1 MATYIIA
8 NDVLEKVHKQKISLN
23 PEEENVAKNCADT
36 VKSTLTEA
44 LKSSNDLFATLHKVN
59 ALFRMKARFVILKE
73 RFNKVS

>member
-8 NDVLEKVHKQKISLN
+8 NDVLEKVHKKKISLN
-23 PEEENVAKNCADT
+23 PEEENVAKNCANT

-59 ALFRMKARFVILKE
+59 PLLRENCLYLRCII
-73 RFNKVS
+73 

>member
-8 NDVLEKVHKQKISLN
+8 NEVLEKVHKEKISLN

-44 LKSSNDLFATLHKVN
+44 LKSNDLFATLHKVN
-59 ALFRMKARFVILKE
+59 SLFRMKARFVILKE
-73 RFNKVS
+73 RFDIIS